1 MSHSHLN
8 LPYSK
13 LRLVQNTQKSS
24 YANNSP
30 EIPFLYEQ
38 GVARG
43 RKTTVVIVGCGGLG
57 SWVAVMLV
65 RSGVA
70 HQRLI
75 DFDYVTLFLLQSSC
89 QKYKQRQGVFLHGC
103 WHRSDPTRI
112 QIANL
117 FAIHYDPLAR
127 AVRQR
132 LRAVFSR
139 SERSSPLTPRSSDP
153 SSADADADD
162 DPTSAPS
169 PTSSAR
175 EYSIPV
181 VYSSE
186 VPSDDVTLLPLANS
200 ELAKGSVDELAPLR
214 DFRVRNL
221 PVLGPLPAIFGLLI
235 ATYVLCELAGRRP
248 NDPCLS
254 VIIRSST
261 NGCGKTS
268 WIASKQINSLPLTTG
283 DIALLYDD
291 FALGRSI
298 VPPNAVCVRPALVR
312 WDPRP
317 PLSLENCVVGE
328 MKEVSRAMSRVFS
341 MLDADA
347 VADRSRSVQEWGSLS
362 GAPRRFGASMLL
374 VSGQQFRIAQARRF
388 REWALQ

>member
-24 YANNSP
+24 CANNSP

-57 SWVAVMLV
+57 SWVAVMLA

-75 DFDYVTLFLLQSSC
+75 DFDYATLFLLRSSC

-127 AVRQR
+127 AVRQH
-132 LRAVFSR
+132 
-139 SERSSPLTPRSSDP
+139 P

-186 VPSDDVTLLPLANS
+186 VPSDDVTLLPLASS

-235 ATYVLCELAGRRP
+235 ATYKLYERMWKDLLDR
-248 NDPCLS
+248 D
-254 VIIRSST
+254 
-261 NGCGKTS
+261 
-268 WIASKQINSLPLTTG
+268 SLPLTIG

-291 FALGRSI
+291 FALGRSV
-298 VPPNAVCVRPALVR
+298 VPPHAVCVRPALVR
-312 WDPRP
+312 WDPRT

-347 VADRSRSVQEWGSLS
+347 VYEEPFQPSEGLCRHA
-362 GAPRRFGASMLL
+362 
-374 VSGQQFRIAQARRF
+374 
-388 REWALQ
+388 